1 MDSTKSSHYSF
12 QFHLIH
18 PAITKIK
25 TQFSTS
31 ADWYNSLFRKLL
43 FPIGGFMLIT
53 LLVTGAVFSIGIQ
66 NTTKKLLESE
76 LRSNNEKIVTSLQS
90 RINTVQSASK
100 LLAINSDIESALPN
114 DNATSIAVINNLALI
129 IQNRFDLDLI
139 QVYSGSGQARTNL
152 ERSSLNKVSSVV
164 SSLQQGDSGLVE
176 LQGRLVYLSHEHIS
190 GGGDIYT
197 GIDML
202 SELNR
207 ITLQLGLQ
215 DNLSIEKTTT
225 PTETIKFI
233 NGVYTLRTPVTIGGE
248 TVLLV
253 HSQQMAQFETIAHSG
268 RNIILI
274 SIITISAVL
283 IIMMAIILRG
293 IIQPIRSL
301 ANAAQ
306 KLAQADFNTVTL
318 DQVQVIDLNN
328 PFKIGVND
336 EIGQLAGSFM
346 HMSLELKDTFQG
358 LVRDLR
364 RTNDELNAAYD
375 SALQGWSS
383 ALELR
388 DHDTEKFC
396 ERVSEDVVSL
406 AKFMGVPEEK
416 LVHYRR
422 GALLHD
428 VGKMAIPDAILN
440 KSGPLTDNERQIMRQ
455 HPIYAYVMLRKVS
468 YLKEALEIPYCHHE
482 RWDGKGYPRGL
493 FRTEIPLSA
502 RIFRVVDTWNSM
514 RVDTTYRKGFPAL
527 DVKNYII
534 SNSASE
540 FDPAVVNAFLSWLRE
555 EENKKRVV

>member
-1 MDSTKSSHYSF
+1 
-12 QFHLIH
+12 
-18 PAITKIK
+18 
-25 TQFSTS
+25 
-31 ADWYNSLFRKLL
+31 
-43 FPIGGFMLIT
+43 MLIT